1 MNIHA
6 FCDEVDKVC
15 EKQYGVEDGGDLCFS
30 LVESGEIDMEEGTGN
45 AARAVAQRILQA

>member
-6 FCDEVDKVC
+6 FCKEVGEIC
-15 EKQYGVEDGGDLCFS
+15 EKMYGCDDGGDLCFN

-45 AARAVAQRILQA
+45 AARIVAQRILQM